1 MKRLLIGALIAGT
14 IVAAAALIGTASA
27 SSPTAVSSTDTIH
40 PAVASPAAP
49 PIYYKGKQIN
59 LAGGKGANLNCV
71 IYLTHGAC
79 FDTVSQM
86 KADEAR
92 VAKSDT
98 ADGAAFP
105 STTNAD
111 DSPLYPVCSTPLS
124 VWVDE
129 GYQGTEKD
137 FAARGVW
144 RNMTDYGINDKISSF
159 IVGNCY
165 AHLAEDIY
173 GGGLWYPCDT
183 SPGAHHR
190 EMDLDNNNGGPPCS
204 AQKTNWNDRVSSTY
218 LE

>member
-129 GYQGTEKD
+129 GYQG
-137 FAARGVW
+137 R
-144 RNMTDYGINDKISSF
+144 RR
-159 IVGNCY
+159 
-165 AHLAEDIY
+165 
-173 GGGLWYPCDT
+173 T
-183 SPGAHHR
+183 SLPEESG
-190 EMDLDNNNGGPPCS
+190 E
-204 AQKTNWNDRVSSTY
+204 T
-218 LE
+218 